1 MSDKP
6 RDLTLERIN
15 RLTVAVAD
23 LSESQTA
30 QGRQFLTMM
39 QHIVGHLERIE
50 AQIAAVG
57 MEVHALA
64 SEQVL
69 LGNRVENAFNRALRT
84 NIRLDEIEDMEGKSS
99 S

>member
-1 MSDKP
+1 MSDTP

-23 LSESQTA
+23 LSESHTA
-30 QGRQFLTMM
+30 QGRQLLAMV
-39 QHIVGHLERIE
+39 QRVIDRLERIE

-57 MEVHALA
+57 MDVHALA

-84 NIRLDEIEDMEGKSS
+84 NIRLDEIEDTTS
-99 S
+99 

>member
-1 MSDKP
+1 MSENP

-23 LSESQTA
+23 LSESHTA
-30 QGRQFLTMM
+30 QGRQLLAMV
-39 QHIVGHLERIE
+39 QRVIDRLERIE
-50 AQIAAVG
+50 AQIATVG
-57 MEVHALA
+57 MDVHALA

-84 NIRLDEIEDMEGKSS
+84 NIRLDEIEDTTS
-99 S
+99 